1 MGQTL
6 IMVWFEL
13 EPLKYIALVCS
24 KQYIVL
30 IQCGRLLSGER
41 MRLLTIH
48 IVAIV
53 GSSGWKTHSLADCVV
68 NCIGLCC
75 IVNCPP
81 LFSFLLSHV
90 NYVPCSILCHHCSL
104 PIVLSYLVSS
114 RATFSTGA
122 TLSTLHISKHL
133 YALLAP
139 QGSPEAKMRH
149 VVSTFK
155 YILYWLPPQT
165 QLHNA
170 KSNVM

>member
-1 MGQTL
+1 MDDCSVEKECGCLQYTL
-6 IMVWFEL
+6 S
-13 EPLKYIALVCS
+13 PLLAAADGKHTLLP
-24 KQYIVL
+24 IVL
-30 IQCGRLLSGER
+30 SIVLDSAALSIAR
-41 MRLLTIH
+41 H
-48 IVAIV
+48 
-53 GSSGWKTHSLADCVV
+53 CF
-68 NCIGLCC
+68 
-75 IVNCPP
+75 P
-81 LFSFLLSHV
+81 FLLSHV

-122 TLSTLHISKHL
+122 TLSTLHMSKHL

-139 QGSPEAKMRH
+139 QGTLEAKMRH